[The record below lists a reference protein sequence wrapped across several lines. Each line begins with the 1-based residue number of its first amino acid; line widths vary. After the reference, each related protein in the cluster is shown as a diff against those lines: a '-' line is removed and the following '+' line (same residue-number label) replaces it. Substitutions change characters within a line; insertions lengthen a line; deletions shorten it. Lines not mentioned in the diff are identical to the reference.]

1 MNTPQDIYNYV
12 VKSGKESDFLS
23 AILLQKQNYSIAE
36 IGDTVFCMEDGVC
49 RMQSGQYKLN
59 LAIQDEDIVNAV
71 CNHLYITAFIS
82 RHGEQYQVHFLVHRY
97 PTAEKAQFEEEIAQ
111 EVVRYMILKTIV
123 ALRLTTWKKVD
134 EYVGQSVCS

>member
-23 AILLQKQNYSIAE
+23 AIMLQKHNYSIAE
-36 IGDTVFCMEDGVC
+36 IADTAFRMEDGVC
-49 RMQSGQYKLN
+49 RLQSKQYKLN
-59 LAIQDEDIVNAV
+59 LVIQDEDIVAAV
-71 CNHLYITAFIS
+71 HNHLYITAFIS
-82 RHGEQYQVHFLVHRY
+82 RQVEQYQVHFLVHRY
-97 PTAEKAQFEEEIAQ
+97 PSAMKAQFEEEIAQ

-134 EYVGQSVCS
+134 EYIAP